1 MEHKIY
7 EHRGVVPE
15 SYGND
20 VQAHLKDNAP
30 TKTEAASVKK
40 AWLKEAWPELE
51 KPSLMNLAQ
60 KKWKEREGN

>member
-1 MEHKIY
+1 MSTLQEK
-7 EHRGVVPE
+7 V
-15 SYGND
+15 NLAFK
-20 VQAHLKDNAP
+20 QAHLKDNAP
-30 TKTEAASVKK
+30 TKTETASVKK